1 MNRELTR
8 KRSRYHSHKIDKF
21 LLQEYE
27 HRKKEIQLLLIGLPN
42 SGKNTFCKQ
51 MRLHFGDG
59 FPVSYRN
66 EMKPTILANTTDAI
80 AMVLEYMKDA
90 NISFSDILAHK
101 LQEYLVNSRSENG
114 WITKDFIIFDEKYTT
129 NSNHIDYHILK
140 RQESSFKSKVNHD
153 AEHFT
158 YPYYDDPHANY
169 FNHHHNCITISS
181 SLPSF
186 TISTSLSPSFNESI
200 QSTSQQ
206 YLSNTN
212 NPLNKIHDFTMDT
225 YNSCIHSSFNTTTTT
240 TTTTTATT
248 TTSTMPTNTTTTTTT
263 IMPINTTNTTMSS
276 SSSST
281 TDNNNIANTD
291 SITDSIV
298 EKFLYYVHE
307 NNSIPPS
314 VLKKFESI
322 IGIKSIDNWQNI
334 IENKT
339 LLHYLIHVLLQSGID
354 NWSSFLMYQSTPPPA
369 PTTLPPISVEDE
381 FLDYIVTSDSCD
393 TSEEGD
399 DDDDGDD
406 NERDDIES
414 GLVNSSNCSLAR
426 TLVRSSSDIVDIDE
440 FINYNEDDDD
450 DDDEEEKRNNLNED
464 WDHLADLKTEDGL
477 VYKSIRKL
485 SINTKRINK
494 NLDHN
499 SRLESGN
506 LPYLNRNYIELNSNF
521 NLLEFSIDQLTNM
534 NYSEHKISLNSLQ
547 IIMKIITDQCEF
559 RNAFLQYYPILSQKT
574 YAGSY
579 FIKCVDRIIQDDY
592 IPTLQDLLIMKQSSK
607 AVRESLITIGT
618 ITLRTINLGEHSEHL
633 NKQFH
638 YFESVNMILF
648 FISLEDVY
656 RFTYVQ
662 GNKFVNHQTFK
673 LFEDIVNSPDLTKK
687 DILVFLN
694 KYDILKSIISPV
706 NNDTTQITINKE
718 DDKTDWNIFIQ
729 MIKSY
734 LIELH
739 NHATMKG
746 SHLYFHII
754 CSLDIDKMKWIIKD
768 SIRTI
773 LEINRKRHLIF

>member
-129 NSNHIDYHILK
+129 SSNHIDYHILK

-158 YPYYDDPHANY
+158 YPCYDDPHAKY

-225 YNSCIHSSFNTTTTT
+225 YNSCIQSSFNTTTTT
-240 TTTTTATT
+240 KTTTTTATT
-248 TTSTMPTNTTTTTTT
+248 TTSTMPTNTT
-263 IMPINTTNTTMSS
+263 NTTMSS
-276 SSSST
+276 SSTTTTT

-399 DDDDGDD
+399 DDDDDND

-426 TLVRSSSDIVDIDE
+426 TLVKSTSDIVDIDE
-440 FINYNEDDDD
+440 FMNYNEDDDD
-450 DDDEEEKRNNLNED
+450 EEEDEEEKRNNLNED

-485 SINTKRINK
+485 SINTKRRNK

-499 SRLESGN
+499 SRLDSSN

-607 AVRESLITIGT
+607 AVRESLITIGS

-694 KYDILKSIISPV
+694 KYDILKSIISQI

-739 NHATMKG
+739 NHANMKG

>member
-1 MNRELTR
+1 
-8 KRSRYHSHKIDKF
+8 
-21 LLQEYE
+21 
-27 HRKKEIQLLLIGLPN
+27 
-42 SGKNTFCKQ
+42 

-140 RQESSFKSKVNHD
+140 RQESSFKTKVNHD
-153 AEHFT
+153 TEHFT
-158 YPYYDDPHANY
+158 YPYYDDPHAKY
-169 FNHHHNCITISS
+169 FNHHHHHNCITISS

-212 NPLNKIHDFTMDT
+212 NPLNKIHDFTMET
-225 YNSCIHSSFNTTTTT
+225 YNSCIPSSFNTTSTTTTT
-240 TTTTTATT
+240 TTPATT
-248 TTSTMPTNTTTTTTT
+248 TICTMHTS
-263 IMPINTTNTTMSS
+263 TTNTTI

-281 TDNNNIANTD
+281 TTTDNNNNNIANTD

-399 DDDDGDD
+399 DDDDDGDD

-426 TLVRSSSDIVDIDE
+426 TLVKSSSDIIDIDE

-450 DDDEEEKRNNLNED
+450 EDDDEEEEKRNNLNED
-464 WDHLADLKTEDGL
+464 WNHLADFKTEDGFIH
-477 VYKSIRKL
+477 KSIRKL
-485 SINTKRINK
+485 SINTKRRNK
-494 NLDHN
+494 K
-499 SRLESGN
+499 SGN

-521 NLLEFSIDQLTNM
+521 NLLEFSIDQLTNI

-607 AVRESLITIGT
+607 AVRESLITIGS

-694 KYDILKSIISPV
+694 KYDILKSIISQI

-718 DDKTDWNIFIQ
+718 DDKT
-729 MIKSY
+729 
-734 LIELH
+734 
-739 NHATMKG
+739 
-746 SHLYFHII
+746 
-754 CSLDIDKMKWIIKD
+754 DIDKMKWIIKD